1 MNYNSFSESTPKNS
15 LKMYGLKPI
24 KLVSFAL
31 LSLVLFSCSDRAPFG
46 DTNYSFRAMDAP
58 DESNIWIAAQH
69 GFWAHSS
76 NSGETWDTGHI
87 AGFDGEIRDIEAWD
101 ENTAIAMGIESP
113 GILWKTTNGGK
124 SWVEVYQLD
133 HPSTFFDNM
142 DFNSSG
148 SGIVIGDPIDGKWT
162 ILGTHD
168 YGENWTRWS
177 PQTSYSAHPNEVAFA
192 ASGSGLICEDS
203 RITFFTGGGANG
215 MRSTDSRLNR
225 TFQTDTS
232 NTFGIYSATLN
243 HKGDILFVG
252 GDYRF
257 PDATHGNGGV
267 LRLVDGQY
275 NFVEFTDPP
284 RGYRS
289 CIIQLSD
296 QSFVC
301 CGPNGVDY
309 SANGLMWTSLTK
321 EGFHVLASPPNKR
334 ELWAA
339 GSNGRVVNLTELL
352 P

>member
-1 MNYNSFSESTPKNS
+1 MIYKRNSKTPFSMNGKKYSF
-15 LKMYGLKPI
+15 
-24 KLVSFAL
+24 KLVHLVILAL
-31 LSLVLFSCSDRAPFG
+31 LTTGLTSCSDPGSFG
-46 DTNYSFRAMDAP
+46 NSNQSFRALDMP
-58 DESNIWIAAQH
+58 NNSTIWLAGQH

-76 NSGETWDTGHI
+76 DAGVTWDTGHI
-87 AGFDGEIRDIEAWD
+87 AGFEGEIRDIEAWD
-101 ENTAIAMGIESP
+101 DMTAIAMGIESP
-113 GILWKTTNGGK
+113 GILWKTTNGGQ
-124 SWVEVYQLD
+124 SWKEVYRLD
-133 HPSTFFDNM
+133 HPSAFFDNM
-142 DFNSSG
+142 DFNNSG

-162 ILGTHD
+162 IVGTND
-168 YGENWTRWS
+168 FGENWTRWS
-177 PQTSYSAHPNEVAFA
+177 PQTSYTALPNEVAFA

-203 RITFFTGGGANG
+203 RITFFTGGGANAV
-215 MRSTDSRLNR
+215 RSTDSRLNQ

-232 NTFGIYSATLN
+232 ASFGVYSATLN

-257 PDATHGNGGV
+257 PDATNGNGGV
-267 LRLVDGQY
+267 LRLVDDQY
-275 NFVEFTDPP
+275 DFLEFTDPP

-296 QSFVC
+296 QSYVC

-309 SANGLMWTSLTK
+309 SANGLMWTSLSK

-339 GSNGRVVNLTELL
+339 GSDGRVVCLTELL